1 MASRAQQVFT
11 EAVLD
16 LDPDERLQL
25 ASLILQDL
33 TRPEVALVAIRDHW
47 SEHDQADLASF
58 SLQLAVASYPQADEL
73 C

>member
-11 EAVLD
+11 ESVLD

-33 TRPEVALVAIRDHW
+33 TRPEVALVAIRNHW
-47 SEHDQADLASF
+47 SEDDQADLASF
-58 SLQLAVASYPQADEL
+58 SLQYAAAAYPEKDEL
-73 C
+73 S